1 MAKLVDVSDL
11 GSDAARRVG
20 SSPSIRTNNSIQAF
34 SRIGWGFFFNL
45 STWPAEAGSP
55 VLNITLDKNDEQLT
69 GLLTVNLTEADYAPT
84 VDKQIKEY
92 TKRAQVKGFRPGM
105 VPVGIVRKMYG
116 KGILGEEIN
125 KMLGKAVDSYIK
137 DHNIKLLGEPL
148 PVPSNVDFDKARDF
162 AFQFEL
168 GLLPDFKLP
177 ANGTLQVER
186 HQVSIDDE
194 TLAQTNEQITRQ
206 YGETTNPEVS
216 EAGDYLFGKLKKAD
230 GEGEGRTVLLPIGK
244 VTGDAFPFIG
254 QKAGDVVMFDLQK
267 AFSNDA
273 ASISNFSGLSKEEA
287 AAATGDYTL
296 SVEKVNRTAAPE
308 FNQELFD
315 KVFGPE
321 AISTKEEFDAKVR
334 ETIQANYDRESDGA
348 VNNSI
353 VENLV
358 NNVEIKVPTEF
369 FKKWLVRANEGKLTP
384 EKVEEHYSDYEKEL
398 KWSMIRNKVVEEAGL
413 KVSNDE
419 IVNRTL
425 DKIMGQFNMP
435 NMPDEMRESMRSYA
449 DSFLKQEN
457 GKNYVSEYEAILAEK
472 VLENL
477 RGKVVVTNKPVTAEE
492 FRTLHS

>member
-1 MAKLVDVSDL
+1 M
-11 GSDAARRVG
+11 
-20 SSPSIRTNNSIQAF
+20 
-34 SRIGWGFFFNL
+34 
-45 STWPAEAGSP
+45 
-55 VLNITLDKNDEQLT
+55 NITLDKNDEQLT
-69 GLLTVNLTEADYAPT
+69 GLLTVHLTEADYAPT

-105 VPVGIVRKMYG
+105 VPVGMVRKMYG
-116 KGILGEEIN
+116 KGILAEEIN

-137 DHNIKLLGEPL
+137 ENNIKLLGEPL
-148 PVPSNVDFDKARDF
+148 PVASNVDFDTDKDF
-162 AFQFEL
+162 DFQFEL
-168 GLLPDFKLP
+168 GLLPDFNLP
-177 ANGTLQVER
+177 ESLTAELHKVT
-186 HQVSIDDE
+186 IDDE
-194 TLAQTNEQITRQ
+194 TLAQTNEQIARQ

-230 GEGEGRTVLLPIGK
+230 EEGDGRTVLLPINK
-244 VTGDAFPFIG
+244 VAADQQEQFIG
-254 QKAGDVVMFDLQK
+254 KKGGDVITFDLQK
-267 AFSNDA
+267 AFNNDA
-273 ASISNFSGLSKEEA
+273 ASISNFSGLSKDEA
-287 AAATGDYTL
+287 TAATGDYVFN
-296 SVEKVNRTAAPE
+296 VEKVNRTAAPE

-321 AISTKEEFDAKVR
+321 AVSTPEEFDAKVR
-334 ETIQANYDRESDGA
+334 ETIQSNYDREAEGSL
-348 VNNSI
+348 NNRI
-353 VENLV
+353 VEQLV
-358 NNVEIKVPTEF
+358 NGVDIKIPTEF

-384 EKVEEHYSDYEKEL
+384 EKVEEHYTDYEKEL

-449 DSFLKQEN
+449 DQYLKQEN
-457 GKNYVSEYEAILAEK
+457 GKNYVNEYEAILAEK

-477 RGKVVVTNKPVTAEE
+477 RGKVVVTDKPVTAEE

>member
-1 MAKLVDVSDL
+1 M
-11 GSDAARRVG
+11 
-20 SSPSIRTNNSIQAF
+20 
-34 SRIGWGFFFNL
+34 
-45 STWPAEAGSP
+45 
-55 VLNITLDKNDEQLT
+55 NITLDKNDEQLT
-69 GLLTVNLTEADYAPT
+69 GLLTVQLTEADYAPT

-105 VPVGIVRKMYG
+105 VPVGMVKKMYG

-125 KMLGKAVDSYIK
+125 KMLGKAVDSYVK
-137 DHNIKLLGEPL
+137 ENRIKLLGEPL
-148 PVPSNVDFDKARDF
+148 PVPSNVNFDTDKDFE
-162 AFQFEL
+162 FQFEL
-168 GLLPDFKLP
+168 GLLPDFSLP
-177 ANGTLQVER
+177 AEGALQVER
-186 HQVSIDDE
+186 HQVTIDE
-194 TLAQTNEQITRQ
+194 ATLSQTNEQIARQ
-206 YGETTNPEVS
+206 YGETTNPDES

-230 GEGEGRTVLLPIGK
+230 EEGEGRTVLLPINK
-244 VTGDAFPFIG
+244 VTGDAAQFVG
-254 QKAGDVVMFDLQK
+254 KKGGDAVTFDLQA
-267 AFSNDA
+267 AFGNDA

-287 AAATGDYTL
+287 AAATGDYVL
-296 SVEKVNRTAAPE
+296 HVEKVNRTAAPE

-321 AISTKEEFDAKVR
+321 AVSSQEEFDAKVR
-334 ETIQANYDRESDGA
+334 ETIQSNYDRESDGA
-348 VNNSI
+348 LNNTI
-353 VENLV
+353 VERLV
-358 NNVEIKVPTEF
+358 NTVDIKVPTEF

-384 EKVEEHYSDYEKEL
+384 EKVEEHYADYEKEL

-419 IVNRTL
+419 IMDRTL

-449 DSFLKQEN
+449 DSYLKQEN

-477 RGKVVVTNKPVTAEE
+477 RGKVVVTEKPVTAEE

>member
-1 MAKLVDVSDL
+1 M
-11 GSDAARRVG
+11 
-20 SSPSIRTNNSIQAF
+20 QAF
-34 SRIGWGFFFNL
+34 SRIGWRLFFQPFNL
-45 STWPAEAGSP
+45 AGSSWLP

-84 VDKQIKEY
+84 VEKQIKEY

-105 VPVGIVRKMYG
+105 VPVGMVRKMYG

-137 DHNIKLLGEPL
+137 ENNVKLLGEPL
-148 PVPSNVDFDKARDF
+148 PVPSEVNFDTDKDF
-162 AFQFEL
+162 AFSFEL
-168 GLLPDFKLP
+168 GLLPNFELP
-177 ANGTLQVER
+177 ADLAVER
-186 HQVSIDDE
+186 HQVSLDDE
-194 TLAQTNEQITRQ
+194 TLNQTNEQIARQ
-206 YGETTNPEVS
+206 YGETTNPDES
-216 EAGDYLFGKLKKAD
+216 EAGDYLFGKLKKE
-230 GEGEGRTVLLPIGK
+230 GEETEGRTILLPIAK
-244 VTGDAFPFIG
+244 VTGDSAQFIG
-254 QKAGDVVMFDLQK
+254 KKAGDVVSFDLQA

-273 ASISNFSGLSKEEA
+273 ASISNFTGLSKTEA
-287 AAATGDYTL
+287 TEATGNYEL

-308 FNQELFD
+308 MNQELFD

-321 AISTKEEFDAKVR
+321 SVASQEEFDAKVR
-334 ETIQANYDRESDGA
+334 ETIQSNYDRESDGA
-348 VNNSI
+348 LNNSI
-353 VENLV
+353 VEQLV
-358 NNVEIKVPTEF
+358 EKTEIKVPTEF

-384 EKVEEHYSDYEKEL
+384 ELVEEHYADYVKEL

-413 KVSNDE
+413 KVSNEE

-449 DSFLKQEN
+449 DSFLKQDN
-457 GKNYVSEYEAILAEK
+457 GKNYVNEYEAILAEK

-477 RGKVVVTNKPVTAEE
+477 RGKVVVTDKPVTAEE

>member
-1 MAKLVDVSDL
+1 M
-11 GSDAARRVG
+11 
-20 SSPSIRTNNSIQAF
+20 
-34 SRIGWGFFFNL
+34 
-45 STWPAEAGSP
+45 
-55 VLNITLDKNDEQLT
+55 NITLDKNDEQLT
-69 GLLTVNLTEADYAPT
+69 GLLTVHLTEADYAPT

-105 VPVGIVRKMYG
+105 VPVGMVRKMYG
-116 KGILGEEIN
+116 KGILAEEIN

-137 DHNIKLLGEPL
+137 ENNIKLLGEPL
-148 PVPSNVDFDKARDF
+148 PVPSNVDFDTDKDF
-162 AFQFEL
+162 DFQFEL
-168 GLLPDFKLP
+168 GLLPDFNLP
-177 ANGTLQVER
+177 ESLTAELHKVT
-186 HQVSIDDE
+186 IDED
-194 TLAQTNEQITRQ
+194 TLAQTNEQIARQ

-230 GEGEGRTVLLPIGK
+230 EEGDGRTVLLPINK
-244 VTGDAFPFIG
+244 VAADQQEQFIG
-254 QKAGDVVMFDLQK
+254 KKGGDVITFDLQK
-267 AFSNDA
+267 AFNNDA
-273 ASISNFSGLSKEEA
+273 ASISNFSGLSKTEA
-287 AAATGDYTL
+287 AEAAGDYVFN
-296 SVEKVNRTAAPE
+296 VEKVNRTAAPE

-321 AISTKEEFDAKVR
+321 AVSSQEEFDAKVR
-334 ETIQANYDRESDGA
+334 ETIQSNYDRESEGA
-348 VNNSI
+348 LNNSI
-353 VENLV
+353 VEQLV
-358 NNVEIKVPTEF
+358 NTTDIKVPTEF

-384 EKVEEHYSDYEKEL
+384 EKVEEHYTDYEKEL

-419 IVNRTL
+419 ILNRTL

-449 DSFLKQEN
+449 DQYLKQEN

-477 RGKVVVTNKPVTAEE
+477 RGKVVVTDKPVTAEE

>member
-1 MAKLVDVSDL
+1 
-11 GSDAARRVG
+11 
-20 SSPSIRTNNSIQAF
+20 
-34 SRIGWGFFFNL
+34 
-45 STWPAEAGSP
+45 
-55 VLNITLDKNDEQLT
+55 LNITLDKNDEQLT
-69 GLLTVNLTEADYAPT
+69 GLLTVHLTEADYAPT

-105 VPVGIVRKMYG
+105 VPVGMVRKMYG
-116 KGILGEEIN
+116 KGILAEEIN

-137 DHNIKLLGEPL
+137 ENNIKLLGEPL
-148 PVPSNVDFDKARDF
+148 PVPSNVDFDTDKDF
-162 AFQFEL
+162 DFQFEL
-168 GLLPDFKLP
+168 GLLPDFNLP
-177 ANGTLQVER
+177 ESLTAELHKVT
-186 HQVSIDDE
+186 IDED
-194 TLAQTNEQITRQ
+194 TLAQTNEQIARQ

-230 GEGEGRTVLLPIGK
+230 EEGDGRTVLLPINK
-244 VTGDAFPFIG
+244 VAADQQEQFIG
-254 QKAGDVVMFDLQK
+254 KKGGDVITFDLQK
-267 AFSNDA
+267 AFNNDA
-273 ASISNFSGLSKEEA
+273 ASISNFSGLSKTEA
-287 AAATGDYTL
+287 AEAAGDYVFN
-296 SVEKVNRTAAPE
+296 VEKVNRTAAPE

-321 AISTKEEFDAKVR
+321 AVSSQEEFDAKVR
-334 ETIQANYDRESDGA
+334 ETIQSNYDRESEGA
-348 VNNSI
+348 LNNSI
-353 VENLV
+353 VEQLV
-358 NNVEIKVPTEF
+358 NTTDIKVPTEF

-384 EKVEEHYSDYEKEL
+384 EKVEEHYTDYEKEL

-419 IVNRTL
+419 ILNRTL

-449 DSFLKQEN
+449 DQYLKQEN

-477 RGKVVVTNKPVTAEE
+477 RGKVVVTDKPVTAEE